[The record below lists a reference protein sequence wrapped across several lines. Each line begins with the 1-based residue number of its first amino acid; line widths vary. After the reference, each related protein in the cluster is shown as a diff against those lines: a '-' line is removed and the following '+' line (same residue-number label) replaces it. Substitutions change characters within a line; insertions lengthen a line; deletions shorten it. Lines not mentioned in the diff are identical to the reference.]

1 MTSFPFP
8 RPSKPHSSPNMT
20 FHTSAV
26 LAPGR
31 VRLPE
36 NSELNLVNRK
46 FQLLSSQGVSN
57 QRWKRLLGQISGD
70 SSIQHD
76 TWNDLRYLSGIF

>member
-20 FHTSAV
+20 FHTPAV

-36 NSELNLVNRK
+36 NSERAKPRK
-46 FQLLSSQGVSN
+46 PKVPTTFFSGSFQPVERAPRAN
-57 QRWKRLLGQISGD
+57 KRGSA
-70 SSIQHD
+70 
-76 TWNDLRYLSGIF
+76 YLA